1 MVFHPPRS
9 TGLALGLGALLIL
22 LGVDAALLVVLRAN
36 PLAPAGFISLLLL
49 VASLPVVAWL
59 VYRGYG
65 LLRSRYVLSRN
76 AIVVEWGDRRIVLP
90 MALLD
95 EVRAGAEVDAPVV
108 RPTGLTWPGSVVGTA
123 TVAGLG
129 EVEFLAAT
137 EKPGLVLLRHAESW
151 LAISPANPTAF
162 LDSLQTF
169 RAEGPSVE
177 IEPES
182 VIPALQR
189 WAVLQDRLALALIGV
204 GGVSVLLLLGYL
216 ALVAGR
222 LPAEIALHFDGQ
234 GAPDRFGPP
243 TGLLILPA
251 IAGFTWVANTVV
263 GLWLHRRP
271 TERAASYL
279 LLGATLFVQAL
290 VWVATIGLLTA
301 GNTPNLS

>member
-1 MVFHPPRS
+1 MVFHPPRT
-9 TGLALGLGALLIL
+9 TGLALGLAALLL
-22 LGVDAALLVVLRAN
+22 LLAVDAALLAVLRAN
-36 PLAPAGFISLLLL
+36 PLAPAGFLSLLLL
-49 VASLPVVAWL
+49 VASLPAVAWL
-59 VYRGYG
+59 AYRGYG

-95 EVRAGAEVDAPVV
+95 EVRAGAEVEAPAL
-108 RPTGLTWPGSVVGTA
+108 RPRGLTWPGSVVGTA
-123 TVAGLG
+123 SVAGLG

-162 LDSLQTF
+162 LETLQTF
-169 RAEGPSVE
+169 RAEGPSVA

-182 VIPALQR
+182 VIPVVQR
-189 WAVLQDRLALALIGV
+189 WAVLHDRLALSLIGA
-204 GGVSVLLLLGYL
+204 GGLSVLLLLGYL
-216 ALVAGR
+216 ALVAGQ
-222 LPAEIALHFDGQ
+222 LPAEIALHFDGAGQ
-234 GAPDRFGPP
+234 PDRFGPP

-251 IAGFTWVANTVV
+251 IAGFTWLANTVL

-271 TERAASYL
+271 TERAATYL

-301 GNTPNLS
+301 GNTPNLG

>member
-1 MVFHPPRS
+1 VVFHPPRT
-9 TGLALGLGALLIL
+9 TGLAIGLGALIGL
-22 LGVDAALLVVLRAN
+22 LGIDVALLAVLRAH
-36 PLAPAGFISLLLL
+36 PLALAGFVSLLLL
-49 VASLPVVAWL
+49 VASLPAL
-59 VYRGYG
+59 AFLAYRLYG

-95 EVRAGAEVDAPVV
+95 EVRAGAEVEAPTL
-108 RPTGLTWPGSVVGTA
+108 RPRGLAWPGSAVG
-123 TVAGLG
+123 VNSVPGVG

-162 LDSLQTF
+162 LENLQTL
-169 RAEGPSVE
+169 RAEGPSVT

-182 VIPALQR
+182 VVPVVQR
-189 WAVLQDRLALALIGV
+189 WAVLHDRVALGLIGA

-216 ALVAGR
+216 ALVAGQ

-234 GAPDRFGPP
+234 GRPDRFGAP

-251 IAGFTWVANTVV
+251 IAGLTWLVNT
-263 GLWLHRRP
+263 GLGVWLHRRLS
-271 TERAASYL
+271 ERAATYV

-290 VWVATIGLLTA
+290 VWVATVGLLTA
-301 GNTPNLS
+301 GNAPT

>member
-1 MVFHPPRS
+1 MVFHPPRT
-9 TGLALGLGALLIL
+9 TGLTLGLAALFVL
-22 LGVDAALLVVLRAN
+22 LAVDAALLAVLRAN
-36 PLAPAGFISLLLL
+36 PLAPAGFLSLLLL

-59 VYRGYG
+59 AYRLYG

-76 AIVVEWGDRRIVLP
+76 AVVVEWGDRRIVLP

-95 EVRAGAEVDAPVV
+95 EVRAGAEVEAPVL
-108 RPTGLTWPGSVVGTA
+108 RPRGLAWPGSVVGTA
-123 TVAGLG
+123 TVAGVG

-137 EKPGLVLLRHAESW
+137 AQPGLVLLRHADHW

-162 LDSLQTF
+162 LDTLQTL
-169 RAEGPSVE
+169 RAEGPSVT

-182 VIPALQR
+182 VVPVVQR
-189 WAVLQDRLALALIGV
+189 WAVLQDRLALALIGA
-204 GGVSVLLLLGYL
+204 GGLSVLLLLGYL
-216 ALVAGR
+216 AFIAGQ
-222 LPAEIALHFDGQ
+222 LPPEIALHFDGA

-251 IAGFTWVANTVV
+251 IAGFTWLANTLL

-271 TERAASYL
+271 TARAATYL

-301 GNTPNLS
+301 GNTPNLG